1 MTEAVRPVMHL
12 PARDIPVPT
21 SVSPEAQ
28 AVLARGVAGPPH
40 QWPPALPLPSVDD
53 TDGWREMIAAHEK
66 AVLELFE
73 QFGDAIAPSGQTLEE
88 IDLGGFPVYVVT
100 PQGVSPDDRRV
111 YLDIHGGAWTLG
123 SGPMCRA
130 TAALTAAT
138 TGTRVWAVDYR
149 MPPDHRFPVALDDCL
164 AAYRALLREHRPEE
178 IIVGGVSAGG
188 NLAAALILRAR
199 DEGLPL
205 PAAVVLN
212 TPATDLT
219 MAGDTW
225 QTNLG
230 LDIVLTANAM
240 PVVLLYADGHDL
252 SDPYLS
258 PLFGDLAK
266 GFPPTLLLSGTRDL
280 LLSDTVRMH
289 RALHAAGV
297 PAELH
302 VFEAGGHG
310 MFLGQAPEDR
320 EHAGVIRGFVDA
332 HWAATT
338 RA

>member
-1 MTEAVRPVMHL
+1 MTMSDAARPVTHL
-12 PARDIPVPT
+12 HARDIVVPA

-28 AVLARGVAGPPH
+28 AVLALGKAGPPY
-40 QWPPALPLPSVDD
+40 QWPASPLPTIDD
-53 TDGWREMIAAHEK
+53 PDGWRAMIAAHE
-66 AVLELFE
+66 ASVLELFA
-73 QFGDAIAPSGQTLEE
+73 QFGDAMPSTGDSLAAV
-88 IDLGGFPVYVVT
+88 DLGGFPVYVVT
-100 PQGVSPDDRRV
+100 PEGVSHEDRRV
-111 YLDIHGGAWTLG
+111 YLDLHGGAWTLG

-130 TAALTAAT
+130 TAAITAAT
-138 TGTRVWAVDYR
+138 VGARVWAVDYR
-149 MPPDHRFPVALDDCL
+149 MPPDHPFPVPLDDCL
-164 AAYRALLREHRPEE
+164 AAYRALLQEHLPEE
-178 IIVGGVSAGG
+178 IVVGGVSAGG

-205 PAAVVLN
+205 PTAVVLN

-219 MAGDTW
+219 MGGDTW

-230 LDIVLTANAM
+230 LDIVLTANAL
-240 PVVLLYADGHDL
+240 PAAQLYAGGHDR
-252 SDPYLS
+252 SHPYLS
-258 PLFGDLAK
+258 PLFGDLA

-289 RALHAAGV
+289 RALHTVGV

-320 EHAGVIRGFVDA
+320 EHAGEIRRFA
-332 HWAATT
+332 NTHWMASN
-338 RA
+338 RC